1 MSVSEWVC
9 VYVYEERET
18 DWFSGMGSHN
28 CKGLASPDS
37 ADGVGQYVGESEE
50 SSSWSSKAVW
60 QNSFFLR
67 GSQSSFY

>member
-1 MSVSEWVC
+1 MC

-18 DWFSGMGSHN
+18 DGFSGMGSHN

-50 SSSWSSKAVW
+50 SSS
-60 QNSFFLR
+60 
-67 GSQSSFY
+67 